1 MNDITS
7 PLLKTK
13 VSSTKRVQKV
23 YELEIVDIFSE
34 KEYSGYGNF
43 ITYMNYWWLWLY
55 AQDMHK
61 KKKAKI
67 PARFVDWL
75 MKLYL

>member
-23 YELEIVDIFSE
+23 YELEIVDTFSE
-34 KEYSGYGNF
+34 KEYSGHGNF
-43 ITYMNYWWLWLY
+43 IAYTNHW
-55 AQDMHK
+55 
-61 KKKAKI
+61 
-67 PARFVDWL
+67 
-75 MKLYL
+75 